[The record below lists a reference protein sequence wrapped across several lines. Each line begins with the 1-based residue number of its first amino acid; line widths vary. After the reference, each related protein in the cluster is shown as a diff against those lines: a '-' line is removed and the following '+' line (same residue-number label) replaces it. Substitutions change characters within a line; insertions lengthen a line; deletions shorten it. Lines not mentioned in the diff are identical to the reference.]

1 MRMCPNSVPSA
12 ITHGIVSVSPPLR
25 QVAHVEVLHEVGL
38 PAGHE
43 DLAATHEPRGP
54 RGEAV
59 GGIARA
65 HDGAGAHDDVALGES
80 LARGLPAR
88 LAYASG

>member
-12 ITHGIVSVSPPLR
+12 ITHGIASVSPPLR
-25 QVAHVEVLHEVGL
+25 QVAHVDLLHEAGL
-38 PAGHE
+38 PAGHQ
-43 DLAATHEPRGP
+43 DLAATREPRGL

-59 GGIARA
+59 GCIARA
-65 HDGAGAHDDVALGES
+65 HDVAWAHDDVALGEA
-80 LARGLPAR
+80 LARGLLAR